1 MILITITCSFIKFQR
16 YLLGGQSSNFITLQL
31 KILGVR
37 YEILL
42 ARLVIKLLFPEILT
56 GVTLG
61 MINSLKNLIITNFD

>member
-1 MILITITCSFIKFQR
+1 MILITITCSFIQFQP
-16 YLLGGQSSNFITLQL
+16 YLLGDQSSNFIPLQL

-56 GVTLG
+56 GVTLE

>member
-1 MILITITCSFIKFQR
+1 MILITITCSFIQFQP

-56 GVTLG
+56 GVTLE